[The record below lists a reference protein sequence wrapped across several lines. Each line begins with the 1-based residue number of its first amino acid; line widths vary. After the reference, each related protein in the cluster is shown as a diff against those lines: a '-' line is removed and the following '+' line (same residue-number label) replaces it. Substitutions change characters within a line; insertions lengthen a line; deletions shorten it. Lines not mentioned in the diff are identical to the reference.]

1 MTSVILT
8 PMEFTSTEQLSRQL
22 FRKRVLPVD
31 SIDYDGRKIDFT
43 SAYMNT
49 IVTAFNDGAFDNV
62 PLQFAD
68 KNNSHTNEPEQ
79 YRGDVVGMSVE
90 DDGLYVTVAAT
101 ARGAKVLEEN
111 PKLGISARIINDYDR
126 SDGKHYTAAVQHVL
140 ATHDPRITG
149 LGPWSKVENYSND
162 NSAAILDLTGIEF
175 PSKKKKTKK
184 EKSVPDKDK
193 LSNDE
198 LAQLR
203 ALLNELNSEEASD
216 DAPENVDDE
225 LTPEEL
231 EALIAVLD
239 ADDEEAEPAAV
250 EAEAEPELVEAS
262 NDTANKA
269 LELANEQAT
278 ELSRVREEL
287 DTTKWENEREILM
300 RKNGIPP
307 KIVDLAAPLLKG
319 SGHVLEFANGEKV
332 DAGDIMRNVFTEVGK
347 LVKILDL
354 GNELGNSEGFEPDTS
369 AEAAAKRD
377 ETTKAVK
384 AMMGN

>member
-1 MTSVILT
+1 M
-8 PMEFTSTEQLSRQL
+8 
-22 FRKRVLPVD
+22 
-31 SIDYDGRKIDFT
+31 
-43 SAYMNT
+43 
-49 IVTAFNDGAFDNV
+49 
-62 PLQFAD
+62 
-68 KNNSHTNEPEQ
+68 
-79 YRGDVVGMSVE
+79 
-90 DDGLYVTVAAT
+90 
-101 ARGAKVLEEN
+101 
-111 PKLGISARIINDYDR
+111 
-126 SDGKHYTAAVQHVL
+126 
-140 ATHDPRITG
+140 
-149 LGPWSKVENYSND
+149 
-162 NSAAILDLTGIEF
+162 
-175 PSKKKKTKK
+175 
-184 EKSVPDKDK
+184 PDKDK

-198 LAQLR
+198 LKQLR
-203 ALLNELNSEEASD
+203 DLLNELNSEEASD

-369 AEAAAKRD
+369 EEAAAKRD